1 MPLDTT
7 DPSSFM
13 YIGLPPSKL
22 DDLVKGW
29 LAEDVPSFDF
39 AGVIV
44 GTKPVKA
51 EILGKAAGIL
61 AGRPFVDAI
70 FGHLGCR
77 VTWSLEDGQEI
88 DPVCR
93 VALVEGRACDVLLGE
108 RVALNLLA
116 RASGIATRA
125 KRVCDLAKQIGFTGK
140 IAGTRKTTPG
150 FRLVEKYAL
159 LVGGCDAHRHDLSA
173 MLMLKD
179 NHIDAHGGSIADT
192 VKAARALAGF
202 SLKIEVECR
211 RLEDALAAL
220 EGDADIVML
229 DNAEP
234 TEACRWA
241 KAIKI
246 AYPKAIVE
254 VSGGIRES
262 TLQLYATL
270 EGLSSIDVMSM
281 GSLTQDLA
289 HIDFS
294 LKVLPS

>member
-1 MPLDTT
+1 
-7 DPSSFM
+7 M
-13 YIGLPPSKL
+13 YIGLPPGRL
-22 DDLVKGW
+22 DDLVKTW

-44 GTKPVKA
+44 GTAPIRA

-70 FGHLGCR
+70 FAHLNCK
-77 VTWSLEDGQEI
+77 VTWSLEDGQEVR
-88 DPVCR
+88 PVCR

-125 KRVCDLAKQIGFTGK
+125 KRVCEIAAGIGFKGR

-179 NHIDAHGGSIADT
+179 NHIDAHGGSISDT
-192 VKAARALAGF
+192 VKAARALSGF
-202 SLKIEVECR
+202 TLKIEVECR
-211 RLEDALAAL
+211 RLEDALSAL
-220 EGDADIVML
+220 EGGADIVML

-234 TEACRWA
+234 AEACRWA
-241 KAIKI
+241 KAIR
-246 AYPKAIVE
+246 AAHPRAIVE
-254 VSGGIRES
+254 ISGGIRES
-262 TLQLYATL
+262 TLQLYAPL
-270 EGLSSIDVMSM
+270 EGFSAIDVMSM